1 MKCFMKEI
9 KLTLLGD
16 IMCLQPQDEIAAT
29 NGYNYNPVFEP
40 IKSFLEL
47 SDLVVGNLETNFAG
61 KDMEYTNA
69 RASFNTPNS
78 FAESLKKNGLTA
90 VVTANNHSLDRGV
103 LGLKRTLDILDYYD
117 IKHTGTYR
125 NEKESQEI
133 LIIERS
139 GIKIALVCA
148 TYGTNSEYNN
158 CFLSTQENCYIDMLR
173 RQTPAKEVI
182 SLKTSPLKLA
192 IKRILPKRLIRF
204 LRPTNKVLPTTDCV
218 DEKDI
223 FLAENIT
230 KLEAFKVKINHAKE
244 LSDIVIVYTH
254 VGGQFNNVIGNYT
267 SYVLNQLKET
277 NADII
282 LGNHPHCVL
291 PHEIY
296 NKDKLLTYAIGNF
309 TFTPNCGY
317 WMDGVLSEY
326 GIIIHLYCTPVEK
339 EISKITY
346 SVIKNIVDPDGY
358 SRVYLLSE
366 LISKEINKKKQRQ
379 LICDMRTVMLRFNDK
394 TNTLNAGFPNEFIIF
409 ERN

>member
-1 MKCFMKEI
+1 MKEM

-16 IMCLQPQDEIAAT
+16 IMCLQPQDEVAAT
-29 NGYNYNPVFEP
+29 NRYNYSPVFEP
-40 IKSFLEL
+40 IESFLKL

-61 KDMEYTNA
+61 KDMNYTNT

-78 FAESLKKNGLTA
+78 FAESLKAIGLTA
-90 VVTANNHSLDRGV
+90 VVTANNHCLDRGV

-125 NEKESQEI
+125 NERESQEI

-158 CFLSTQENCYIDMLR
+158 CFLTTQENCYIDMLR
-173 RQTPAKEVI
+173 RQTPAKEII

-192 IKRILPKRLIRF
+192 IKTILPKRLIRF
-204 LRPTNKVLPTTDCV
+204 LRPTNKVVPTIDCV
-218 DEKDI
+218 DENDI
-223 FLAENIT
+223 FLTENIT
-230 KLEAFKVKINHAKE
+230 KLETFKEKINHAKE
-244 LSDIVIVYTH
+244 LSDIVIVYVH
-254 VGGQFNNVIGNYT
+254 VGGQFNDVIGNYT
-267 SYVLNQLKET
+267 SYVLSQLKAT

-326 GIIIHLYCTPVEK
+326 GIIIHIYCTPLEK
-339 EISKITY
+339 KISKITY
-346 SVIKNIVDPDGY
+346 SVIKNIIDQDGY
-358 SRVYLLSE
+358 SRVYLVSE
-366 LISKEINKKKQRQ
+366 LISKETNKKKQRQ
-379 LICDMRTVMLRFNDK
+379 LICDMHAVMLRFNDR
-394 TNTLNAGFPNEFIIF
+394 TNALNSDFPNEFIIF